1 VTTVRVRPSSSLLAL
16 GAVLLVYAIPM
27 QGHGSPQTSHY
38 ALVKSLASGTPYID
52 ETRFETGDVPTADFA
67 YRDGHYY
74 SNKAPG
80 LAFLVLPVYLGLDAV
95 GFRTSGDPTNALWVL
110 GLVGTVLPTAILLV
124 LLRGVCDRIEPGFGT
139 AAAVTAGLGTL
150 LLPYGT
156 MLFAHSLSAALGFA
170 AFVLL
175 WRERDGP
182 TRLRLVA
189 AAGLLA
195 GLAVTVE
202 YPLALGGFVLGVYAI
217 WRRDAIRRG
226 LSYAA
231 GVAAGVAPLL
241 LYQWWAFGSPL
252 RTSYSAAILYEGET
266 GHDQVADD
274 LGPYFGTPTIHSV
287 VFLLFSRWGL
297 LTLSPVL
304 AAGIAALI
312 VLYRR
317 GWRAEALTILAVSVA
332 YVVYVAGTVP
342 RWGLGQ
348 APPGAR
354 FLIPLVP
361 FVAVPLALAYRRFPL
376 PTAALAAGSAVLMLA
391 VTATHPLAAWDGHVL
406 DRVFSPRL
414 EGYSATIPDLVSV
427 TGWYDVLPLFAAAV
441 AAVLFAV
448 LATPRPSATVWG
460 VASAAFALVAW
471 GGLAT
476 GAANAVERNRLG
488 AFGGIVLVLLAAGAI
503 AAVLRIH
510 GQAEPRAGR
519 ALGGG

>member
-1 VTTVRVRPSSSLLAL
+1 LSFLAL
-16 GAVLLVYAIPM
+16 GAVLAVYAFPM

-38 ALVKSLASGTPYID
+38 ALVKSLARGTPLID

-67 YRDGHYY
+67 YRNGHYY

-80 LAFLVLPVYLGLDAV
+80 LAFLVLPVYLALDAV

-110 GLVGTVLPTAILLV
+110 GLVGAVLPTAVLLV
-124 LLRGVCDRIEPGFGT
+124 LLRRVCDRIEPGFGT
-139 AAAVTAGLGTL
+139 AVAVTAGLGTL

-182 TRLRLVA
+182 RRLGLLV

-202 YPLALGGFVLGVYAI
+202 YPLALAGFVLGVYAI
-217 WRRDAIRRG
+217 VRHDPIRRG
-226 LSYAA
+226 LAYAA
-231 GVAAGVAPLL
+231 GVAAGVAPLI
-241 LYQWWAFGSPL
+241 LYHWWAFGSPI
-252 RTSYSAAILYEGET
+252 RTSYSSAILFEGET
-266 GHDQVADD
+266 GHDRVADD
-274 LGPYFGTPTIHSV
+274 LGPYFGTPTVRSV

-312 VLYRR
+312 LLYRR
-317 GWRAEALTILAVSVA
+317 GWRAEALTILAVA
-332 YVVYVAGTVP
+332 ILYVVYVAGMVP
-342 RWGLGQ
+342 LWGLGQ

-361 FVAVPLALAYRRFPL
+361 FVAVPLAFAYRRFPL
-376 PTAALAAGSAVLMLA
+376 PTAALGAASAVLMLA
-391 VTATHPLAAWDGHVL
+391 PTATHPLAAWDGHVL
-406 DRVFSPRL
+406 DRLLSAGL
-414 EGYSATIPDLVSV
+414 EGYSATIPALIGV
-427 TGWYDVLPLFAAAV
+427 TGWYDVLPMFAAAA
-441 AAVLFAV
+441 AAVLFAG
-448 LATPRPSATVWG
+448 LATPRPSATIWRL
-460 VASAAFALVAW
+460 ASTVFALVAW

-476 GAANAVERNRLG
+476 GAANVVDRNEL
-488 AFGGIVLVLLAAGAI
+488 GGIGGVALVLLEVGAI